1 MVAAVDY
8 SPSGKLM
15 PELEEHYHSGLRRV
29 FSEGKRQRLEKVLN
43 DFMAAVISYS
53 AAQKARIEEHER
65 WRRERQEQEQRNIE
79 QQQQQIERS
88 KRRWEFLSDRI
99 EALERAEKIN
109 TFCITSEVAFLRTS
123 NSVRR

>member
-1 MVAAVDY
+1 M
-8 SPSGKLM
+8 L
-15 PELEEHYHSGLRRV
+15 ELGEHYHSGLRRV

-65 WRRERQEQEQRNIE
+65 WRRERQEQEQRNLE
-79 QQQQQIERS
+79 QQQIERS

>member
-15 PELEEHYHSGLRRV
+15 LELGEHYHSGLRRV

-65 WRRERQEQEQRNIE
+65 WRRERQEQEQRNLE
-79 QQQQQIERS
+79 QQQIERS

>member
-1 MVAAVDY
+1 MVVAAVDY

-15 PELEEHYHSGLRRV
+15 LELGEHYHSGLRRV

-65 WRRERQEQEQRNIE
+65 WRRERQEQEQRNLE
-79 QQQQQIERS
+79 QQQIERS